1 MPTNLAQFLR
11 MKCRPAVVNSGCP
24 SSCLSSGSAFRVSRD
39 SLPHMHE
46 YAQIFSFVIFDVL
59 HLELVDLYN
68 GSLTLYGDGNID
80 NGVVILFSSG
90 DAKPDDV
97 DNVSLR
103 LECSRSGLTRVTI
116 QVGKY
121 RRYSNLV
128 HTQHGG
134 PYLVRALTF
143 LYTARVF
150 TILSETAW
158 LHLCR

>member
-11 MKCRPAVVNSGCP
+11 MKCRPAVVNSGCF
-24 SSCLSSGSAFRVSRD
+24 SSCSSSGSAFRVSRD
-39 SLPHMHE
+39 SLLHMHE

-68 GSLTLYGDGNID
+68 GSLTLYGNGNID

-103 LECSRSGLTRVTI
+103 LECSRSGLTL
-116 QVGKY
+116 GLPY
-121 RRYSNLV
+121 RLV
-128 HTQHGG
+128 NIVDTLTWYTLNTGG
-134 PYLVRALTF
+134 LTW
-143 LYTARVF
+143 Y
-150 TILSETAW
+150 E
-158 LHLCR
+158 H